1 MTVEVCCYFWIQSQ
15 EVLTDQIMGMKQ
27 MLLHL
32 LEDLIILIIS
42 ILILISKLI
51 LSCYF
56 NGRWGTNYF
65 ADIIELKTGIKTR
78 LGNASTG
85 NPSTGNPSSVMKMGV
100 DNGNSGI
107 ADYNLGLK

>member
-1 MTVEVCCYFWIQSQ
+1 MLPSVRGFNYFNNNP
-15 EVLTDQIMGMKQ
+15 
-27 MLLHL
+27 
-32 LEDLIILIIS
+32 S

-85 NPSTGNPSSVMKMGV
+85 NPDGKSIFCNE
-100 DNGNSGI
+100 NGSR
-107 ADYNLGLK
+107 